1 MSKRKCARMVCM
13 KVSYAFVVFAALF
26 VTCLLTANII
36 GGKMVG
42 FGFVSL
48 PAAVVLFPFSYI
60 FGDIL
65 TEVYGYRQARR
76 IIWLGFACNLIFVVF
91 AWIGQVLPPAPL
103 WTNQSAYVAI
113 LGNTPRLLAA
123 SFLGNMV
130 GEFANSYVLARM
142 KLLTK
147 GRWLWTRTIASTIVG
162 EGLDTVI
169 FDAGAFA
176 GMPFFTP
183 AVILYHWTAK
193 VLIEAIATPAT
204 YVAVNRLKRHEGVDT
219 FDTGTNF
226 NPFALWQKRAAA
238 TPAAP
243 APSGK

>member
-1 MSKRKCARMVCM
+1 M
-13 KVSYAFVVFAALF
+13 KVSYAFVIFSALF

-65 TEVYGYRQARR
+65 TEVYGYRQARQ
-76 IIWLGFACNLIFVVF
+76 IIWLGFACNLVFVFF
-91 AWIGQVLPPAPL
+91 AWIGQILPSATL
-103 WTNQSAYVAI
+103 WTNQDAYVAI

-123 SFLGNMV
+123 SFLGYLV
-130 GEFANSYVLARM
+130 GEFANSFVLARM

-147 GRWLWTRTIASTIVG
+147 GRWLWARTIGSTIVG
-162 EGLDTVI
+162 EGLDTII
-169 FDAGAFA
+169 FDVGAFA

-183 AVILYHWTAK
+183 MIIVYHWTAK
-193 VLIEAIATPAT
+193 VLIEVAATPAT
-204 YVAVNRLKRHEGVDT
+204 YAAVNRLKRYEGVDT
-219 FDTGTNF
+219 FDRNTNF
-226 NPFALWQKRAAA
+226 SPFAVWGRRIRAGAQSQAA
-238 TPAAP
+238 DAER
-243 APSGK
+243 